1 MAMKRFVFIAAM
13 LSCGAIF
20 AARCCDAQ
28 TTARAPLSPAQRA
41 TVDPRVYQAQQEV
54 EKKNYARA
62 MELLTAFLKDY
73 PNDPTAHF
81 QLGYVYGLLQR
92 RDDSVSEYRRAAELK
107 PDFTEAH
114 LNLGL
119 TLMEAKDFAGAAVA
133 FQRAA
138 ELMPGQARPRY
149 LAGLA
154 FERSGNIPGAITQ
167 YELAAQLDPNNFD
180 VFFHWGTALLRA
192 DRAEDA
198 EKQLRAAMA
207 LHSDNEAA
215 HSALIDA
222 LLRQKKTDAAI
233 VELRGS
239 LERNGGDAQARLKLA
254 TALNELGK
262 PADALAEL
270 DRADANAAPSAER
283 AKLRASILISQKDWE
298 GAAKALAIAVNRAP
312 DDAALH
318 AEYGRILLQQRDF
331 PAAERELRRALTLD
345 GKQTDALRNLV
356 STEYLAGNYEGT
368 LQLLDLL
375 AKREAPLPIV
385 LFVRATCYDKLQR
398 KPEAVEAYR
407 KFLDADNGHN
417 DKEDFQ
423 ASERLK
429 VLQKELTKK

>member
-1 MAMKRFVFIAAM
+1 MKRFVFIAAV
-13 LSCGAIF
+13 LACGAIF
-20 AARCCDAQ
+20 SARCCSSQ
-28 TTARAPLSPAQRA
+28 TAARAPLTAAQRA
-41 TVDPRVYQAQQEV
+41 ASDPRVYQAQQEV

-62 MELLTAFLKDY
+62 VELLSGFLKDF
-73 PNDPTAHF
+73 PNDPIAHF

-92 RDDSVSEYRRAAELK
+92 NDDSISEYRRAAELK
-107 PDFTEAH
+107 PDLAEAH

-119 TLMEAKDFAGAAVA
+119 SLLDAKDFAGAAIA
-133 FQRAA
+133 LQRAA
-138 ELMPGQARPRY
+138 ELMRGQARPRY

-154 FERSGNIPGAITQ
+154 YERSGNIPAAIAQ
-167 YELAAQLDPNNFD
+167 YALAAPLDPNNFD
-180 VFFHWGTALLRA
+180 IFFHWGTILLRA
-192 DRAEDA
+192 DRSEDA
-198 EKQLRAAMA
+198 EKQLRVAIA
-207 LHSDNEAA
+207 LRSDSEPA

-222 LLRQKKTDAAI
+222 LFRQKKTDAAI
-233 VELRGS
+233 VELRAS

-254 TALNELGK
+254 TALYELGK
-262 PADALAEL
+262 PADALLEL
-270 DRADANAAPSAER
+270 DRADAGAAPSAER
-283 AKLRASILISQKDWE
+283 ARLRASILISQKDWD
-298 GAAKALAIAVNRAP
+298 GASKALAVAVAATP
-312 DDAALH
+312 DDATLH

-407 KFLDADNGHN
+407 KFLNADNGQN

>member
-1 MAMKRFVFIAAM
+1 MAMKRFVLIAAI
-13 LSCGAIF
+13 LASGTTVST
-20 AARCCDAQ
+20 RCCDAQ
-28 TTARAPLSPAQRA
+28 TTARPPRTPAQRA
-41 TVDPRVYQAQQEV
+41 ASDPRVYQAQQEI
-54 EKKNYARA
+54 EKKNYAHA
-62 MELLTAFLKDY
+62 VELLNGFLKDY

-92 RDDSVSEYRRAAELK
+92 GDDSVSEYRRAAELK
-107 PDFTEAH
+107 PDFAEAN

-119 TLMEAKDFAGAAVA
+119 ALLDAKDFAGAAVA
-133 FQRAA
+133 LQRAA

-154 FERSGNIPGAITQ
+154 FERSGNIPAAIAQ
-167 YELAAQLDPNNFD
+167 YELAAPLDANNFD
-180 VFFHWGTALLRA
+180 IYFHLGITLLRA

-198 EKQLRAAMA
+198 EKQLRAAIA
-207 LHSDNEAA
+207 LRSDNEPA
-215 HSALIDA
+215 HGALIDA

-233 VELRGS
+233 VELRAS
-239 LERNGGDAQARLKLA
+239 LQRNGGDAHARFKLA
-254 TALNELGK
+254 TALYELGK
-262 PADALAEL
+262 PADALVEL

-283 AKLRASILISQKDWE
+283 AKLRASILISQKDWD
-298 GAAKALAIAVNRAP
+298 GAAKALAIAVAAAP

-318 AEYGRILLQQRDF
+318 AEYGRILLQQKDF
-331 PAAERELRRALTLD
+331 AAAERELRRALALD

-398 KPEAVEAYR
+398 KSEALDAYR
-407 KFLDADNGHN
+407 KFLDADNGHS

>member
-1 MAMKRFVFIAAM
+1 MKRFVFIAAI
-13 LSCGAIF
+13 LACGAIF
-20 AARCCDAQ
+20 SARYCNAQ
-28 TTARAPLSPAQRA
+28 TTARAPLTPAQRA
-41 TVDPRVYQAQQEV
+41 ASDPRVYQAQQEV

-62 MELLTAFLKDY
+62 VELLTGFLKDY

-92 RDDSVSEYRRAAELK
+92 GDDSILEYRRAAELK
-107 PDFTEAH
+107 PDFAEAH

-119 TLMEAKDFAGAAVA
+119 ALLDAKDFASAAA
-133 FQRAA
+133 ALQRAA
-138 ELMPGQARPRY
+138 ELMPGQVRPRY

-154 FERSGNIPGAITQ
+154 YERSGNIPEAIAQ
-167 YELAAQLDPNNFD
+167 YELAAPLDPNNFD
-180 VFFHWGTALLRA
+180 IPFHLGMTLLRA

-198 EKQLRAAMA
+198 EKQLRAAIA
-207 LHSDNEAA
+207 LRSDNEAA
-215 HSALIDA
+215 HSALIEA
-222 LLRQKKTDAAI
+222 LLRQKKPDAAL
-233 VELRGS
+233 VELRAT

-254 TALNELGK
+254 TALYELGK

-283 AKLRASILISQKDWE
+283 AKLRASILISQKDWD
-298 GAAKALAIAVNRAP
+298 GAAKALGIAVTAAP

-331 PAAERELRRALTLD
+331 SAAERELRRALTLD

-356 STEYLAGNYEGT
+356 SAEYLAGNYEGT

-375 AKREAPLPIV
+375 AKRESPLPIV

-398 KPEAVEAYR
+398 KPEAVEAYK
-407 KFLDADNGHN
+407 KFLDADNGHS
-417 DKEDFQ
+417 DKEEFQ
-423 ASERLK
+423 AGERLK

>member
-1 MAMKRFVFIAAM
+1 MKRFVFIAAI
-13 LSCGAIF
+13 SVCGAVF
-20 AARCCDAQ
+20 SARGCDAQ
-28 TTARAPLSPAQRA
+28 TTVRPPLTQAQRA
-41 TVDPRVYQAQQEV
+41 ASDPRVYQAQQEV
-54 EKKNYARA
+54 EKKNYTRA
-62 MELLTAFLKDY
+62 VELLTGFLNDY
-73 PNDPTAHF
+73 PSDPTAHF

-92 RDDSVSEYRRAAELK
+92 SDDSILEYRRAAELK
-107 PDFTEAH
+107 PDFAEAH

-119 TLMEAKDFAGAAVA
+119 ALMEAKDFAGAAVA
-133 FQRAA
+133 LQRAA

-154 FERSGNIPGAITQ
+154 FERSGNIASAIAQ
-167 YELAAQLDPNNFD
+167 YELAAPLDANNFD
-180 VFFHWGTALLRA
+180 IYFHWGVSLLRA
-192 DRAEDA
+192 DRAEEA
-198 EKQLRAAMA
+198 EKQLRAAIA
-207 LHSDNEAA
+207 LRSDNEAA

-233 VELRGS
+233 VELRAS
-239 LERNGGDAQARLKLA
+239 LARNGGDAQARFKLA

-262 PADALAEL
+262 PADALVEL
-270 DRADANAAPSAER
+270 DRADAHAPPLAER
-283 AKLRASILISQKDWE
+283 AKLRASILISQNDWD
-298 GAAKALAIAVNRAP
+298 GAAKALAIAVTATP

-318 AEYGRILLQQRDF
+318 AEFGRVLLQQRDF

-356 STEYLAGNYEGT
+356 SAEYLAGHYEGT

-407 KFLDADNGHN
+407 KFLDADNGHS

>member
-1 MAMKRFVFIAAM
+1 MKRFVFIAAILACYGM
-13 LSCGAIF
+13 SS
-20 AARCCDAQ
+20 ARCCDAQ
-28 TTARAPLSPAQRA
+28 TTARPPLTPAQRPA
-41 TVDPRVYQAQQEV
+41 SDPRVYQAQQEV
-54 EKKNYARA
+54 EKKNYAHA
-62 MELLTAFLKDY
+62 VELLTGFLKDF

-92 RDDSVSEYRRAAELK
+92 GDDSISEYRRAAELK
-107 PDFTEAH
+107 PDFAEAH

-119 TLMEAKDFAGAAVA
+119 ALIDGKDFAGAAVA
-133 FQRAA
+133 LQRAA
-138 ELMPGQARPRY
+138 ELMPGQATPRY

-154 FERSGNIPGAITQ
+154 YERSGNISAAIAQ
-167 YELAAQLDPNNFD
+167 YELAAPLDANNFD
-180 VFFHWGTALLRA
+180 IFFHWGITLLRA

-198 EKQLRAAMA
+198 EKQLRAAIA
-207 LHSDNEAA
+207 LRSDNEAA
-215 HSALIDA
+215 HSALVDA

-233 VELRGS
+233 VELRAS
-239 LERNGGDAQARLKLA
+239 LERNGGDAQARMKLA

-270 DRADANAAPSAER
+270 DRADSGAAPSAER
-283 AKLRASILISQKDWE
+283 AKLRASILISQKDWD
-298 GAAKALAIAVNRAP
+298 GAAKALAIGVTAAP

-407 KFLDADNGHN
+407 KFLDADNGHS

>member
-1 MAMKRFVFIAAM
+1 MKRFVFIAAM
-13 LSCGAIF
+13 LACGATF
-20 AARCCDAQ
+20 SARCGSAQ
-28 TTARAPLSPAQRA
+28 TTARPPLTPAQRA
-41 TVDPRVYQAQQEV
+41 ASDPRVYQAQQEV
-54 EKKNYARA
+54 EKKNYTRA
-62 MELLTAFLKDY
+62 VELLTGFLKDY

-92 RDDSVSEYRRAAELK
+92 GYDSVSEYRHATELK
-107 PDFTEAH
+107 PDFAEAH

-119 TLMEAKDFAGAAVA
+119 ALIDAKDFSGAAGAL
-133 FQRAA
+133 QRAA

-154 FERSGNIPGAITQ
+154 FERSGNIPNAIAQ
-167 YELAAQLDPNNFD
+167 YELAAPLDASNFD
-180 VFFHWGTALLRA
+180 LFFHWGMALLHS

-198 EKQLRAAMA
+198 EKQLRAAIA
-207 LHSDNEAA
+207 LRSDSEPA
-215 HSALIDA
+215 HNALIDA

-233 VELRGS
+233 VELRAT
-239 LERNGGDAQARLKLA
+239 LERNGGDAQSRLKLA
-254 TALNELGK
+254 TALYELGK

-270 DRADANAAPSAER
+270 DRADANGAPSAER
-283 AKLRASILISQKDWE
+283 AKLRASILISQKDWD
-298 GAAKALAIAVNRAP
+298 GAAKTLAIAVTAAP

-331 PAAERELRRALTLD
+331 TAAERELQRALKLD

-356 STEYLAGNYEGT
+356 STEYLAGNYAGT

-398 KPEAVEAYR
+398 KPDAVEAYK
-407 KFLDADNGHN
+407 KFLDADNNKN

>member
-1 MAMKRFVFIAAM
+1 MVA
-13 LSCGAIF
+13 SGAIF
-20 AARCCDAQ
+20 FARCCDAQ
-28 TTARAPLSPAQRA
+28 TTARAPLTPAQRA
-41 TVDPRVYQAQQEV
+41 ASDPRVYQAQQEV

-62 MELLTAFLKDY
+62 AELLTGFLKDY
-73 PNDPTAHF
+73 PSDPTAHF
-81 QLGYVYGLLQR
+81 QLGYVYRLLQR
-92 RDDSVSEYRRAAELK
+92 SDDSVSEYRRAAELK
-107 PDFTEAH
+107 PDFAEAH

-119 TLMEAKDFAGAAVA
+119 ALIDAKDFAGAAVA
-133 FQRAA
+133 LQRAA

-154 FERSGNIPGAITQ
+154 FERSGNIPGAIAQ
-167 YELAAQLDPNNFD
+167 YQLAAPLDANNFD
-180 VFFHWGTALLRA
+180 IRFHLGIILLHA

-198 EKQLRAAMA
+198 EKELRAAIA
-207 LHSDNEAA
+207 LRSDNEAA

-233 VELRGS
+233 VELRAS
-239 LERNGGDAQARLKLA
+239 LERNGGDVQARLKLA

-283 AKLRASILISQKDWE
+283 AKLRASILISQKDWD
-298 GAAKALAIAVNRAP
+298 GAAKALAIAAAAAP
-312 DDAALH
+312 NDAALH
-318 AEYGRILLQQRDF
+318 AEFGRILLQQRDF
-331 PAAERELRRALTLD
+331 SAAERELRRALTLD
-345 GKQTDALRNLV
+345 GKQTDALRNLA

-407 KFLDADNGHN
+407 KFLDADNGQS
-417 DKEDFQ
+417 DKEEFQ

>member
-1 MAMKRFVFIAAM
+1 M
-13 LSCGAIF
+13 
-20 AARCCDAQ
+20 
-28 TTARAPLSPAQRA
+28 ARAPLTPAQRA
-41 TVDPRVYQAQQEV
+41 ASDPRVYQAQQEV
-54 EKKNYARA
+54 EKKNYTRA
-62 MELLTAFLKDY
+62 VELLTEFLKDY
-73 PNDPTAHF
+73 PNDPAAHF
-81 QLGYVYGLLQR
+81 QLGYVDGLLR
-92 RDDSVSEYRRAAELK
+92 RSDDSVSEYRRAVELK
-107 PDFTEAH
+107 PDFAEAH

-119 TLMEAKDFAGAAVA
+119 ALTDAKDFAGAAGA

-154 FERSGNIPGAITQ
+154 FERSGNILGAIAQ
-167 YELAAQLDPNNFD
+167 YELAAPLDPNNFD
-180 VFFHWGTALLRA
+180 IFFRLGMALLRA

-198 EKQLRAAMA
+198 EKQLRAAIA
-207 LHSDNEAA
+207 LRSDSEAA
-215 HSALIDA
+215 HGALIDA

-233 VELRGS
+233 LELRTS

-270 DRADANAAPSAER
+270 DRADANTPPSGER
-283 AKLRASILISQKDWE
+283 AKLRASILISQKDWD
-298 GAAKALAIAVNRAP
+298 GASKALAIAVTAAP
-312 DDAALH
+312 DDASLH

-398 KPEAVEAYR
+398 KQEALEAYR
-407 KFLDADNGHN
+407 TFLDADDGHS

>member
-1 MAMKRFVFIAAM
+1 MKRSISIAAI
-13 LSCGAIF
+13 LICSAIF
-20 AARCCDAQ
+20 SARCDAQ
-28 TTARAPLSPAQRA
+28 TTARPSATPAQRA
-41 TVDPRVYQAQQEV
+41 ASDPRVYQAQQEV
-54 EKKNYARA
+54 EKKNYAQA
-62 MELLTAFLKDY
+62 VELLTGFLKDY

-81 QLGYVYGLLQR
+81 QLGYVYGIMKR
-92 RDDSVSEYRRAAELK
+92 SDDSGAEYRRAAELM
-107 PDFTEAH
+107 PDFAEAH

-119 TLMEAKDFAGAAVA
+119 TLLDAKDFAGAAIA
-133 FQRAA
+133 LQRAA
-138 ELMPGQARPRY
+138 ELMPDKARPKY

-154 FERSGNIPGAITQ
+154 LERSGNFTGAIAQ
-167 YELAAQLDPNNFD
+167 YESAAKLDPNNFD
-180 VFFHWGTALLRA
+180 ISLHWGVCLLRA

-198 EKQLRAAMA
+198 EKQLRQAVA
-207 LHSDNEAA
+207 LRADSEPA
-215 HSALIDA
+215 HSALVDA

-233 VELRGS
+233 AELRAT
-239 LERNGGDAQARLKLA
+239 LERNGADAQARLKLA
-254 TALNELGK
+254 TTLNELGK
-262 PADALAEL
+262 PAEALAEL

-283 AKLRASILISQKDWE
+283 AKLRASILISQKDWD
-298 GAAKALAIAVNRAP
+298 GAAKALAIAAAAAP

-356 STEYLAGNYEGT
+356 STEYLAGNYDGT
-368 LQLLDLL
+368 LQLLDVLE
-375 AKREAPLPIV
+375 KREAPLPIV

-407 KFLDADNGHN
+407 KFLDSDKGQS
-417 DKEDFQ
+417 DKEEFQ

>member
-1 MAMKRFVFIAAM
+1 MKRFVFIAAI
-13 LSCGAIF
+13 LACGAIF
-20 AARCCDAQ
+20 CGTRCEAQ
-28 TTARAPLSPAQRA
+28 TMVRAPLTPEQRA
-41 TVDPRVYQAQQEV
+41 ASDPRVYQAQQEA
-54 EKKNYARA
+54 EKKNYTRA
-62 MELLTAFLKDY
+62 MELLTGFLKDY

-92 RDDSVSEYRRAAELK
+92 SDDSISEYRRAAELK
-107 PDFTEAH
+107 PDFAEAH

-119 TLMEAKDFAGAAVA
+119 ALIDAKDFAGAAIA
-133 FQRAA
+133 LQRAA

-154 FERSGNIPGAITQ
+154 YERSGNIPGAIAQ
-167 YELAAQLDPNNFD
+167 YELAAAQDANNFD
-180 VFFHWGTALLRA
+180 IFFHWGINLLRA

-198 EKQLRAAMA
+198 EKELRAAIA
-207 LHSDNEAA
+207 LRSDSESA
-215 HSALIDA
+215 HGALIDA

-233 VELRGS
+233 VELRAS
-239 LERNGGDAQARLKLA
+239 LGRSGGDAQARLKLA
-254 TALNELGK
+254 TALNEMGK

-283 AKLRASILISQKDWE
+283 AKLRASILISQKDWDR
-298 GAAKALAIAVNRAP
+298 AAKALAIAAAAAP

-318 AEYGRILLQQRDF
+318 AEYGRILLQERDF

-368 LQLLDLL
+368 LQILDLL

-407 KFLDADNGHN
+407 KFLDADNGHS